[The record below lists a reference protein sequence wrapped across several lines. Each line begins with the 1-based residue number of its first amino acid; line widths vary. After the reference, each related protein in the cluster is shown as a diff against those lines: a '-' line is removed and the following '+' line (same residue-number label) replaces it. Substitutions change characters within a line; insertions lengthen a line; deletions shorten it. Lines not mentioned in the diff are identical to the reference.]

1 MKTEFVTLRFLK
13 CYWGGWCC
21 ECKPCERV
29 VGYVYFDK
37 NLGWLFRTD
46 GIQVFA
52 ARGANEITRF
62 LQALNRAQEKKDRR
76 AEHGV

>member
-1 MKTEFVTLRFLK
+1 
-13 CYWGGWCC
+13 
-21 ECKPCERV
+21 